1 MTLLVSISLAWPG
14 GPEWGFGM
22 RNSSFAALAAA
33 GALLAAAPAEAA
45 IMMATYYGSTPYGGY
60 DYAGVFG
67 APGQSLAYKSATVS
81 FTYDSER
88 GDGFTTPTDD
98 FRVGGTMWGGVG
110 PILSAKVTIDG
121 VDLDLDLSHY
131 SYADSYG
138 GEWTWLFGRTP
149 TPGNNDS
156 SLSALVYHDAPADLS
171 APFFVY
177 AYGSG
182 ALQLYKPDSWGEML
196 AETEFEFGGLEVTY
210 VGPSPT
216 PGGVPEPATWAL
228 MIAGFG
234 LAGAALRRRRAAYP
248 IAM

>member
-1 MTLLVSISLAWPG
+1 
-14 GPEWGFGM
+14 M
-22 RNSSFAALAAA
+22 RNASFAALAAA
-33 GALLAAAPAEAA
+33 GAMLAASPAEAA
-45 IMMATYYGSTPYGGY
+45 IMMATFYGSTPYGGY

-88 GDGFTTPTDD
+88 GDGATTASDD
-98 FRVGGTMWGGVG
+98 FRVGGTWWGGVG
-110 PILSAKVTIDG
+110 PILSATVTIDG
-121 VDLDLDLSHY
+121 VSLGMDLSHY

-138 GEWTWLFGRTP
+138 GEWTWLSGRSQ
-149 TPGNNDS
+149 TPGASDS
-156 SLSALVYHDAPADLS
+156 FLSAMVYHDAPADLS

-182 ALQLYKPDSWGEML
+182 ALQLYKPDAWGEML

-210 VGPSPT
+210 VGPSPM

-228 MIAGFG
+228 MLAGFG
-234 LAGAALRRRRAAYP
+234 LAGHALRRRRAYP
-248 IAM
+248 MAM